1 MSEDQLFTPVRCGAL
16 TLHNRIVMAP
26 MTRSRASTDGLATAL
41 MGEYYAQR
49 AQTGLIVSEGIVVS
63 RQGAAYPRV
72 PGLYTEDQAAS
83 WTPILEAVHERGG
96 LLVAQLW
103 HVGRQSH
110 SSVQPDGKPPWGS
123 SAIPIRSESFRT
135 STGRVPYE
143 IPRVL
148 SAAGIDRVIGEYA
161 DAAARAVGAG
171 FDGVELHGA
180 NGYLID
186 QFLHAGSNDRT
197 DDYGGSIPGRAR
209 FLLELVEAVAG
220 RIGADRTGVRLSP
233 WSTWM
238 DMTDPVKAE
247 LFTHVVSQLSGRG
260 LAYLHLVEPKAGG
273 PGTGTSE
280 QIGMSIEDL
289 VGLFAGPVIR
299 TGRHT
304 AETAA
309 AALEQGCAAVGFGRA
324 FIAHPDVPHRLRH
337 GLPLSEPNRK
347 TMYAGGAEGYTTYPT
362 SDQPVAVPARSR

>member
-1 MSEDQLFTPVRCGAL
+1 MSEDPLFTPVRCGAL
-16 TLHNRIVMAP
+16 RLRNRVVMAP
-26 MTRSRASTDGLATAL
+26 MTRSRACPEGLATAL

-49 AQTGLIVSEGIVVS
+49 AEAGLIVSEGIVVS

-72 PGLYTEDQAAS
+72 PGLYSEAQAAS
-83 WTPILEAVHERGG
+83 WAPILQAVHERGG

-110 SSVQPDGKPPWGS
+110 SSVQPDGKPPWGP
-123 SAIPIRSESFRT
+123 SAIPIRGESFRT
-135 STGRVPYE
+135 RSGRVPYE

-148 SAAGIDRVIGEYA
+148 SPAGIGRVIGEYA

-186 QFLHAGSNDRT
+186 QFLHAGSNHRT
-197 DDYGGSIPGRAR
+197 DGYGGSIDRRAR

-238 DMTDPVKAE
+238 DMADPVKAE

-260 LAYLHLVEPKAGG
+260 LAYLHLVEPEAGG

-280 QIGMSIEDL
+280 QIGMSMEDL
-289 VGLFAGPVIR
+289 LGLFDGPVIR

-304 AETAA
+304 AETAVS
-309 AALEQGCAAVGFGRA
+309 ALEQGCAAVGFGRA
-324 FIAHPDVPHRLRH
+324 FIAHPDLPYRLRH
-337 GLPLSEPNRK
+337 DLPLREPDRK
-347 TMYAGGAEGYTTYPT
+347 TMYAGGAEGYTTYPI
-362 SDQPVAVPARSR
+362 SHAPAPAQAP